1 MKKIIEKL
9 TQEQFLSPEEF
20 ITLVDSG
27 DEALHKQARFVC
39 EKIFGNKIYLRG
51 LIEFTNY
58 CKNNCFY
65 CGLRHGNS
73 NTERYRLTK
82 EDILECCEKGY
93 ESGIRTFVLQ
103 GGEDVH
109 FTDEIMADIIRAI
122 KCRYPDCAVTLS
134 IGEREFNSLKLLREA
149 GADRYLLR
157 QETSDFEHYSTLHPP
172 EMSLISR
179 HKCLHNVKELGFQTG
194 CGFMVGSPGQ
204 TFDNIVEDLI
214 FTKEL
219 DPAMV
224 GVGPFIPHASTPF
237 AKEKAGDLRLVLNI
251 IAILRLM
258 KPNLLLPAT
267 TALATIDENG
277 YELGI
282 NAGANVIMQNIS
294 PLSAREN
301 YRIYDNKVG
310 ACGNLTQRMQSIGCE
325 LVVSR
330 GDYIEL

>member
-1 MKKIIEKL
+1 MEHD
-9 TQEQFLSPEEF
+9 EF
-20 ITLVDSG
+20 ITLLNSNE
-27 DEALHKQARFVC
+27 EALYEQAHSAR

-51 LIEFTNY
+51 LIEFTNF
-58 CKNNCFY
+58 CKNDCFY

-73 NTERYRLTK
+73 ELERFRLTK
-82 EDILECCEKGY
+82 EEILECCAEGY
-93 ESGIRTFVLQ
+93 GAGIRTFVLQ
-103 GGEDVH
+103 GGEDVY
-109 FTDEIMADIIRAI
+109 FTDEILVDIISAI
-122 KCRYPDCAVTLS
+122 KCKYSDCAVTLS
-134 IGEREFNSLKLLREA
+134 IGEREFDSLKRLREA

-157 QETSDFEHYSTLHPP
+157 QETSDSDHYATMHPP

-179 HKCLHNVKELGFQTG
+179 QKCLWNIKESGFQTG

-204 TFDNIVEDLI
+204 TLENIVEDLI

-224 GVGPFIPHASTPF
+224 GVGPFIPHSSTPF
-237 AKEKAGDLRLVLNI
+237 ADKMAGDLRLVLNI
-251 IAILRLM
+251 LAILRLI

-267 TALATIDENG
+267 TALATLDEKG

-294 PLSAREN
+294 PASAREK
-301 YRIYDNKVG
+301 YRIYDNKAGV
-310 ACGNLTQRMQSIGCE
+310 CENLAQRMQSIGCE
-325 LVVSR
+325 FAVSR